1 MCSLKCYTIYEIEH
15 RLKTLP
21 STKMEAAEET
31 LQGKLLRKQQ
41 PEKEENG
48 KMMMKMMMKMV
59 IMSMG

>member
-21 STKMEAAEET
+21 STKMEDAEET

-48 KMMMKMMMKMV
+48 KMMKMV